1 MIARGEL
8 SNGLLSEGLPLKNS
22 NKLAKNKTPKTT
34 MSDPNKA
41 AEELSV
47 TVVVLVT
54 MPVMNMGLGIEVVVW
69 VVKLVSVKSE

>member
-1 MIARGEL
+1 
-8 SNGLLSEGLPLKNS
+8 
-22 NKLAKNKTPKTT
+22 